1 MLPATLLTQAQDLT
15 SPNAQGADPVQ
26 LCCPQP
32 YKYMDSCNMTENHS
46 STSYVEVP
54 DPKKGEEGWPRLL
67 LENRCYQSDVFR
79 KLHMELA
86 VRQDGLEVG
95 CLAR

>member
-1 MLPATLLTQAQDLT
+1 
-15 SPNAQGADPVQ
+15 
-26 LCCPQP
+26 
-32 YKYMDSCNMTENHS
+32 MTEDHS
-46 STSYVEVP
+46 STSYVEVH

-79 KLHMELA
+79 KLHLELA

-95 CLAR
+95 RLA